1 MDIKEIAQ
9 QILNRTNGG
18 RDIILQLFPQAK
30 EKKHFKMNEERT
42 ASSNMFRMPDGNY
55 IIKNWSKG
63 WSKNAIQLFADE
75 NGLEYAQ
82 AVFQLAERFNITV
95 QPTTSPAPKIRKID
109 QAEWDRD
116 VDLENG
122 FAYETKEFTDFEL
135 KTLGPFVRAET
146 CVDYRLFSVKWHA
159 TLKEGKITIVEATDT
174 FPIFIFC
181 FVNKGEKFYKLYQPK
196 STDKKWRF
204 SWRGKKP
211 ADFIGGFDILNK
223 EWNKRKAKEEE
234 SYSDDNA
241 GEVVKAEKIDKVFLC
256 SGERDAINMASLG
269 YFVLWL
275 NSETAKLS
283 GEQFKQ
289 IMDCA
294 EELYNIPDLDETGK
308 REGHDL
314 ALQYL
319 DIRTLWLP
327 TWLRQRKDWR
337 GNARKDLTDFFEIN
351 SLKSI
356 KEIDKII
363 KTLIGKS
370 YPMRFWDETTKKDG
384 TKSYSIN
391 SVHTYNF
398 LYRNG
403 FAMLNSGNGNNTNNK
418 LVYVNKSVVKEVEPE
433 KAISFIYNFLEKRNI
448 PVAIRNMAYDSPR
461 LNSSNVG
468 RLPEVNLDF
477 TDYSKTAQIFF
488 FSDQN
493 WLITKDKIISS
504 NVNMAGR
511 YCWDKNIINNRIS
524 SEYDVDFVTESF
536 KVEDDYFNISKKE
549 NGYDI
554 EIKETGCDFL
564 NFAIQTSRI
573 YWNDE
578 LSLIE
583 NPAEKI
589 KYLNENLFQIASG
602 NLTEEQQ
609 FEQKNHLVNKI
620 YAIGYLM
627 HKYKYPGRS
636 WAIYAMEN
644 GMLDD
649 DQSEGGSGKSIF
661 LKSFSALMEYNVQ
674 SARNPKMWDNSFMF
688 DGVTENTGYVLFD
701 DADKNFK
708 IQNLYSMITGPLS
721 VNPKNNKPFTI
732 PFKDS
737 PKYTISSNYSLRN
750 TDGSTMR
757 RLLFIAFSDYYHE
770 ANNIHD
776 KKRDPFDDFGHSL
789 FTDWG
794 VDQWNKYVNFVAQC
808 IKFYLSVDEKIN
820 PPMNDLM
827 MRNLQSFIGSTF
839 MEWADIYLANNL
851 NVEFN
856 KKEALENLR
865 TNKRVMENISSTNFM
880 RKVDAWCKFNG
891 YNLMPNHKTD
901 AGGRIQRKNS
911 EGKYEDFLFIE
922 NLEIPTE
929 EPIEYELKFNKKNKD
944 LPF

>member
-75 NGLEYAQ
+75 NGLEYIQ
-82 AVFQLAERFNITV
+82 AVFQLAERFHITV
-95 QPTTSPAPKIRKID
+95 QQTTLPAPKIRKID
-109 QAEWDRD
+109 QAEWNSD
-116 VDLENG
+116 VEFENG

-135 KTLGPFVRAET
+135 KTLGPLVKTEA
-146 CVDYRLFSVKWHA
+146 CVKYRLFSVRWHA

-174 FPIFIFC
+174 FPIFILC
-181 FVNKGEKFYKLYQPK
+181 VENNSEKSYKLYQPK
-196 STDKKWRF
+196 SADKKWRF

-211 ADFIGGFDILNK
+211 TNFIGGLDVLKK

-234 SYSDDNA
+234 SYLNDNA
-241 GEVVKAEKIDKVFLC
+241 GEVIKAEKIDKVFLC

-283 GEQFKQ
+283 SEQFKL
-289 IMDCA
+289 IMDYA

-351 SLKSI
+351 SQKPI

-391 SVHTYNF
+391 AVHTYNF
-398 LYRNG
+398 LYHNG
-403 FAMLNSGNGNNTNNK
+403 FVRLNTGDSDKDGYK
-418 LVYVNKSVVKEVEPE
+418 FVYIQEHVVKEVQPIEVE
-433 KAISFIYNFLEKRNI
+433 DFIHDFLEKRNI
-448 PVAIRNMAYDSPR
+448 PVAIRNMAYNSPR
-461 LNSSNVG
+461 LNSSNIM
-468 RLPEVNLDF
+468 RLPRVDLDF
-477 TDYSKTAQIFF
+477 TDYSRTAQMFF
-488 FSDQN
+488 FSNQN

-504 NVNMAGR
+504 NVNIAGR
-511 YCWDKNIINNRIS
+511 YCWIDDIIDKRVAK
-524 SEYDVDFVTESF
+524 EYGTKIESNSF
-536 KVEDDYFNISKKE
+536 KVEDDYFYISKKDK
-549 NGYDI
+549 GYDI
-554 EIKETGCDFL
+554 SINEKNCDFF
-564 NFAIQTSRI
+564 NFVIQTSRI
-573 YWNDE
+573 HWHEE
-578 LSLIE
+578 LNTVESS
-583 NPAEKI
+583 EKI
-589 KYLNENLFQIASG
+589 KYLNENLFQIASD

-620 YAIGYLM
+620 YTIGYLM
-627 HKYKYPGRS
+627 HRYKHPARA
-636 WAIYAMEN
+636 WAVYAMEN

-649 DQSEGGSGKSIF
+649 DESNGGSGKSVL
-661 LKSFSALMEYNVQ
+661 LKSIGIMMNWRIMD
-674 SARNPKMWDNSFMF
+674 ARNPKMWDNSFLF
-688 DGVTENTGYVLFD
+688 DGTTEHTDYILFD

-708 IQNLYSMITGPLS
+708 IQNLYSSITGPLT
-721 VNPKNNKPFTI
+721 VNPKNNKPYTI
-732 PFKDS
+732 PFQKS
-737 PKYTISSNYSLRN
+737 PKYAISSNYSLRN
-750 TDGSTMR
+750 THGSTMR

-770 ANNIHD
+770 ASNTHE
-776 KKRDPFDDFGHSL
+776 KKRDPFDDFGYSL
-789 FTDWG
+789 FTDWNA
-794 VDQWNKYVNFVAQC
+794 VQWNKFINFLAQC
-808 IKFYLSVDEKIN
+808 TKFYLSAEEKIN

-827 MRNLQSFIGSTF
+827 MRNLQSLMGSTF
-839 MEWADIYLANNL
+839 MEWADVYLTNKL

-856 KKEALENLR
+856 KKEALGNLR

-880 RKVDAWCKFNG
+880 RKVDAWCQFNG
-891 YNLMPNHKTD
+891 YSLMPAHKTD
-901 AGGRIQRKNS
+901 ASGRIQRKNN
-911 EGKYEDFLFIE
+911 EGNYED
-922 NLEIPTE
+922 
-929 EPIEYELKFNKKNKD
+929 
-944 LPF
+944 